1 MMSPITLSED
11 SLPELYKEIYV
22 KADRIIERLLIVMY
36 LFGFFIAFFYET
48 WLVAFG
54 VGSLCLF
61 AYFITKKLLPSSN
74 LYQYVLSS
82 ICTIFAAQYIYQM
95 HGMAEMHFWVFI
107 SSTALI
113 IYQNWR
119 LQIPMILIVYIHHG
133 TFAYL
138 QYTGYSEVYFTQL
151 EYMDLTT
158 FLFHAV
164 LATGVCLV
172 SGLWGYTIHN
182 RTVQDAL
189 NFRALSA
196 LQDELE
202 QNARKV
208 DKLNK
213 DLMKM
218 NREIKDKNQELQAS
232 EEKLLASSEK
242 LRKIN
247 ETLNQLVEER
257 TAALLDQNKRLMQHA
272 FINAHKVRSPLA
284 RILGLVNLIGRE
296 IKFNRKGD
304 ELLSHLN
311 LSAQELDDV
320 LREVRTNLEQ
330 AEFMEEQKDNTSKC

>member
-11 SLPELYKEIYV
+11 SLRGLYQEIYV
-22 KADRIIERLLIVMY
+22 KADRIIRWLLVVMY

-54 VGSLCLF
+54 VGSLCVF
-61 AYFITKKLLPSSN
+61 AYFISKKILPNSN
-74 LYQYVLSS
+74 LYQYVLSA
-82 ICTIFAAQYIYQM
+82 ICAIFAAQYIYQM

-119 LQIPMILIVYIHHG
+119 LQIPIILIVYIHHA

-138 QYTGYSEVYFTQL
+138 QYMGYSEVYFTQL

-182 RTVQDAL
+182 RTVKDAL
-189 NFRALSA
+189 NFKALSE
-196 LQDELE
+196 LRDELQ
-202 QNARKV
+202 QNVQKV
-208 DKLNK
+208 DELNK
-213 DLMKM
+213 DLMKV
-218 NREIKDKNQELQAS
+218 NREIKDKNEELLAS
-232 EEKLLASSEK
+232 EEELLASSEE
-242 LRKIN
+242 LLKIN
-247 ETLNQLVEER
+247 ENLNQLVEHR
-257 TAALLDQNKRLMQHA
+257 TAALLDQNQKLMQHA

-284 RILGLVNLIGRE
+284 RILGLVNLIGHE
-296 IKFNRKGD
+296 IQLHEKGD
-304 ELLSHLN
+304 ELLNHLN
-311 LSAQELDDV
+311 ASARELDEV
-320 LREVRTNLEQ
+320 LKEVRTNLEE
-330 AEFMEEQKDNTSKC
+330 AEFVDNVPNNDHQ